1 MPSHHFEHGKKVVP
15 VLHPMHKLFAVYLET
30 GQIGSAMLKYGQIM
44 FKQKGVPRIID
55 MEKEYREFT
64 VEIDGGE
71 KKNGKYLLI
80 SEYVE
85 GSVCVTLVIK
95 AEEAFDRFSL
105 KVLEKRK
112 NENKARFV
120 DSADIISRMCDC
132 SSKHGANSERGLAE
146 DRFCEETR
154 ECEEPGSEEYRVICK
169 EKGWSRKKDE
179 ETGVKQ
185 ITENN
190 ERLNSEDKCTAI
202 KRTKMNSE
210 DKCTAIKRT
219 KMNSSPSDQFCTVSG
234 KIGDA
239 KFTGEDR
246 FSGENVKKAPSCLE
260 EEGNGALQQV
270 DGDSHVY
277 SDINAYHSSDCFKT
291 YLRDLLPRSFEV
303 LGRTMILN
311 LSNEQRKYKKEIAEY
326 FFELKS
332 CKTIFL
338 KNDVVKETY
347 RTTEYELLLGE
358 DKKDVVYTENAI
370 RFEFNICDVYFN
382 SKLSGA
388 REQLVA
394 KFRKNDVVADL
405 FCGIGPISTQALKK
419 GCYVI
424 ANDIN
429 PKAIEY
435 FKNIVKING
444 IAANYEVYNEDA
456 KDVISNLVNREINH
470 FVFNLP
476 ELSIYFIEH
485 VKVFAKSELHCY
497 FFCRKNRDVIAYLQE
512 EIGLVVPRG
521 CIKECRNVAPSKLY
535 YYMNVKVKDLQW
547 LDSDPHPTDKSM
559 EA

>member
-1 MPSHHFEHGKKVVP
+1 MPSRYFEHGKKVVP

-71 KKNGKYLLI
+71 KKKGKYLLI
-80 SEYVE
+80 GKYVE

-112 NENKARFV
+112 SENKARCINRANTI
-120 DSADIISRMCDC
+120 SGICDI
-132 SSKHGANSERGLAE
+132 SSKHGANNEHGLAE
-146 DRFCEETR
+146 DRFYEETR
-154 ECEEPGSEEYRVICK
+154 ECKELGSEEYRVICK
-169 EKGWSRKKDE
+169 EKGCSRKRDE
-179 ETGVKQ
+179 EKGVKQ
-185 ITENN
+185 ITGNN
-190 ERLNSEDKCTAI
+190 ERSNCEDKCAT
-202 KRTKMNSE
+202 
-210 DKCTAIKRT
+210 IKRT
-219 KMNSSPSDQFCTVSG
+219 KMNSSLSDQFCAVSG
-234 KIGDA
+234 KIGDVE
-239 KFTGEDR
+239 FTGEDR
-246 FSGENVKKAPSCLE
+246 FSGENVKEASSCLE
-260 EEGNGALQQV
+260 EERNGVLQLV
-270 DGDSHVY
+270 DGDSHLG
-277 SDINAYHSSDCFKT
+277 SDIDAYHSSDCFKT

-303 LGRTMILN
+303 LGKTMILN
-311 LSNEQRKYKKEIAEY
+311 LNNEQRKYKKEIAEY
-326 FFELKS
+326 FFELQN

-338 KNDVVKETY
+338 KNDVVKKTY

-358 DKKDVVYTENAI
+358 DNKDVVYTENAI

-405 FCGIGPISTQALKK
+405 FCGIGPISMQALKK

-429 PKAIEY
+429 PRAIEY
-435 FKNIVKING
+435 FENIIKING
-444 IAANYEVYNEDA
+444 ITANYEVYNEDA
-456 KDVISNLVNREINH
+456 KDVISSLVNREINH

-485 VKVFAKSELHCY
+485 VKGFVKSELHCY
-497 FFCRKNRDVIAYLQE
+497 FFCRKNRDVVAYLQE

-547 LDSDPHPTDKSM
+547 LDSDPHPTGKTM